1 MEFSNTDLGETLM
14 FSRRTFLKSTLLAL
28 APTVPGFLARTARA
42 ASPQRD
48 GRVLVVIELNGGND
62 GINTVVPYADEGYAK
77 HRRLLRLPKTQL
89 IKIDD
94 RIGLHPQMAGAGKL
108 LESGR
113 LAVVQGVGYPNPN
126 RSHFESMA
134 IWQTARFD
142 LKDRDSLGWL
152 GRGLDEAP
160 ATGGMP
166 SAVFVSGGQMPTALQ
181 GRRAIASGLTRPED
195 FVLRLDEA
203 KRTFDNALPADDL
216 AAFVRR
222 NSLDAYVLA
231 DRMAEVL
238 NVQDK
243 KGSSYPSTDLAEH
256 LRLIAR
262 LIKASIGTRIYYTKQ
277 SGYDTHA
284 GQQGTHAGLLQELS
298 AALLAFLDDLAAAK
312 AAERVVV
319 LTFSEFG
326 RTVRE
331 NASAGTDHGT
341 SGPVF
346 LAGPGVKAG
355 PIGATPSLLD
365 LDPKHGDLR
374 MAVDFRQVYATVL
387 QDWLGLPAKTAL
399 AGDFERLPLFKV

>member
-1 MEFSNTDLGETLM
+1 M
-14 FSRRTFLKSTLLAL
+14 FSRRTFLQSTLLAL

-77 HRRLLRLPKTQL
+77 HRRLLRLPKNQL
-89 IKIDD
+89 IKVNDQ
-94 RIGLHPQMAGAGKL
+94 IGLHPQMTGAGKL

-113 LAVVQGVGYPNPN
+113 LAIVQGVGYPNPN

-160 ATGGMP
+160 VAGGMP

-203 KRTFDNALPADDL
+203 KRTLEGAAPADDL

-222 NSLDAYVLA
+222 NSLDAYLLA
-231 DRMAEVL
+231 DRMSEVL

-243 KGSSYPSTDLAEH
+243 KGSPYPSSDLAEH

-262 LIKASIGTRIYYTKQ
+262 LIKASIGTRIYYTRQ

-284 GQQGTHAGLLQELS
+284 GQVGTHAGLLQELS
-298 AALLAFLDDLAAAK
+298 AAMLAFLDDLAAAK
-312 AAERVVV
+312 VADRVVV

-355 PIGATPSLLD
+355 PIGTTPSLLD

-374 MAVDFRQVYATVL
+374 MTVDFRQVYATVL

-399 AGDFERLPLFKV
+399 AGDFEKLPLFKG